1 MKKNKIVIIALVV
14 LFIVSVVSVG
24 MNIKKASEQDRVR
37 RILINHSYSA
47 LMSISRNLD
56 GLIYNIE
63 NDVTDYETNRQSLT
77 MIAQYFVRLD
87 TLLKQYSIE
96 FPPKGIVRNVYPGT
110 PFDFDYIAYTLTA
123 GTGSAN
129 DMRYSGILVDGVISE
144 NEIRYLTILRDDID
158 LVIAAMVST
167 ENPPNENQN
176 LTSTQIDN
184 ILITFFEKWSYHSEN
199 SPYFLLRSE
208 LRSMKLDDVRAIA
221 DGIGPDL
228 TMGDLRDFTVDDL
241 GDGLYGYRVI
251 GGLAPYNL
259 LVASDDMQTVRYT
272 KFYDALSGGLLG
284 DTSETIDIRY
294 YDIDKFI
301 ADGTQEIIHP
311 LP

>member
-1 MKKNKIVIIALVV
+1 MKKNKIIIIALVV

-37 RILINHSYSA
+37 RILINNSYSA
-47 LMSISRNLD
+47 LMNISRNLD

-63 NDVTDYETNRQSLT
+63 YDVTDYETNRQILT

-110 PFDFDYIAYTLTA
+110 PFDFDYISYTLTA

-129 DMRYSGILVDGVISE
+129 DMQYNGITVDGVISE

-184 ILITFFEKWSYHSEN
+184 ILNTFFSKWSYSNEN
-199 SPYFLLRSE
+199 SPYFLLQSE
-208 LRSMKLDDVRAIA
+208 
-221 DGIGPDL
+221 
-228 TMGDLRDFTVDDL
+228 
-241 GDGLYGYRVI
+241 
-251 GGLAPYNL
+251 
-259 LVASDDMQTVRYT
+259 
-272 KFYDALSGGLLG
+272 
-284 DTSETIDIRY
+284 
-294 YDIDKFI
+294 
-301 ADGTQEIIHP
+301 
-311 LP
+311 

>member
-1 MKKNKIVIIALVV
+1 MKKSKIIIIALVV

-37 RILINHSYSA
+37 RILINNTYSA
-47 LMSISRNLD
+47 LMNISRNLD

-63 NDVTDYETNRQSLT
+63 NDVTDYETNRQILT

-96 FPPKGIVRNVYPGT
+96 FPPKGIVRNVYPGA
-110 PFDFDYIAYTLTA
+110 PFDFDYISYTLTA
-123 GTGSAN
+123 GTGTAN
-129 DMRYSGILVDGVISE
+129 DMRYSGITVDGVISE

-184 ILITFFEKWSYHSEN
+184 ILNTFFSEWSYSNEN
-199 SPYFLLRSE
+199 SPYFLLLSE
-208 LRSMKLDDVRAIA
+208 
-221 DGIGPDL
+221 
-228 TMGDLRDFTVDDL
+228 
-241 GDGLYGYRVI
+241 
-251 GGLAPYNL
+251 
-259 LVASDDMQTVRYT
+259 
-272 KFYDALSGGLLG
+272 
-284 DTSETIDIRY
+284 
-294 YDIDKFI
+294 
-301 ADGTQEIIHP
+301 
-311 LP
+311 